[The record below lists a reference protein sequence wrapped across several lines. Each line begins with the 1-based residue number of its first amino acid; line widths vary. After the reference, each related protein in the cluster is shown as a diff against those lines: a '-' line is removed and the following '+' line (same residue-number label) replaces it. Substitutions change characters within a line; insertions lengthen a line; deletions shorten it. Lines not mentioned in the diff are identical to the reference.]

1 MIETTQAIENLEEI
15 ATTPGLDGFYI
26 GPSDL
31 AITMGLVPKLDHDA
45 PQHIEAVQKIA
56 GHGEEAQPD
65 GRHPHDRPGRS
76 DPAVQA
82 GVQPLPAGL

>member
-15 ATTPGLDGFYI
+15 ATTPGVDGFYI

-45 PQHIEAVQKIA
+45 PQHIEAVQKIVDTR
-56 GHGEEAQPD
+56 EEAQPD
-65 GRHPHDRPGRS
+65 GRHPHDRARGSAP
-76 DPAVQA
+76 PLQA
-82 GVQPLPAGL
+82 GLQPLPAGL